1 MYFAVEKKIKNIKIK
16 LKKICTDATCSVVV
30 VSGNKC
36 IKIRVANITQSTQ
49 MEGNSYISEGPSKII
64 CSEHCKV
71 TEDNLG

>member
-1 MYFAVEKKIKNIKIK
+1 M
-16 LKKICTDATCSVVV
+16 CTDATCSVVV

-49 MEGNSYISEGPSKII
+49 MEGNSYILEGPSKII

-71 TEDNLG
+71 TEDNIG